1 MHTGKLNYTVKEV
14 QENHRIALKMIAS
27 EETLRS
33 KEVLD
38 QIGSTTRLTP
48 YYETNSDVL
57 EYVITSVIEALPS
70 DIAETFEIEGY
81 QTGPLTTVSKI
92 MKTTINLSL
101 ARGSDDESYVVASIE
116 TTLGAVT
123 ESTENG
129 SLLIAAELNKSNR
142 NATHGVCVASD
153 DGLIRLKTGS
163 ARNVRSSITNWSK
176 MIAYLIVANIASAE
190 DSSSPASSYLALR
203 EMETSGKDVY
213 DVETIMRAAEKFK
226 TSLTPELQ
234 AVTYIE
240 HHDNDTAI
248 TVPFRVNEMTR
259 ALTVFVR
266 RLVEDNGKVEGL
278 LLVGQLYEN
287 LPWGQALSWVETLNS
302 VDVESLAN
310 SNWIETTPWLLGRWW
325 AQEDETGDHP
335 VMFTGY
341 VPSVM
346 EEYINLEEVLR
357 GTVREVWA
365 GLDKYRLRQEFNAAV
380 GDIDGTF

>member
-1 MHTGKLNYTVKEV
+1 
-14 QENHRIALKMIAS
+14 MIAS

-92 MKTTINLSL
+92 MKTTINLSM
-101 ARGSDDESYVVASIE
+101 ARGSDDESYVVASID

-123 ESTENG
+123 ERNENS
-129 SLLIAAELNKSNR
+129 SLLLAAELNKSNR
-142 NATHGVCVASD
+142 DASHGVCVAD
-153 DGLIRLKTGS
+153 GNGLIRLRTGS

-213 DVETIMRAAEKFK
+213 NIEKVIRAAEKFK

-240 HHDNDTAI
+240 HHDNDIAI
-248 TVPFRVNEMTR
+248 TVPFRVNEMTK

-287 LPWGQALSWVETLNS
+287 LPWRQALSWVETLNS

-310 SNWIETTPWLLGRWW
+310 GNWIETTPWLLGRWW
-325 AQEDETGDHP
+325 AQEDEAGAHP

-365 GLDKYRLRQEFNAAV
+365 GLDKYRLRQEFNAAI

>member
-1 MHTGKLNYTVKEV
+1 M
-14 QENHRIALKMIAS
+14 QETSRIALKMIAS

-92 MKTTINLSL
+92 MKTTINLSM
-101 ARGSDDESYVVASIE
+101 ARGSDDESYVVASID

-123 ESTENG
+123 EKNENS
-129 SLLIAAELNKSNR
+129 SLLLAAELNKSNR
-142 NATHGVCVASD
+142 DASHGVCVAD
-153 DGLIRLKTGS
+153 GNGLIRLRTGS

-213 DVETIMRAAEKFK
+213 NIETVMRAAEKFK

-240 HHDNDTAI
+240 HHDNDMAI
-248 TVPFRVNEMTR
+248 TVPFRVNEMTK

-287 LPWGQALSWVETLNS
+287 LPWRQALSWVETLNS

-310 SNWIETTPWLLGRWW
+310 GNWIETTPWLLGRWW
-325 AQEDETGDHP
+325 AQEDEAGAHP

-365 GLDKYRLRQEFNAAV
+365 GLDKYRLRQEFNAAI

>member
-1 MHTGKLNYTVKEV
+1 M
-14 QENHRIALKMIAS
+14 QETSRIALKMIAS

-92 MKTTINLSL
+92 MKTTINLSM
-101 ARGSDDESYVVASIE
+101 ARGSDDESYVVASID

-123 ESTENG
+123 ERNENS
-129 SLLIAAELNKSNR
+129 SLLLAAELNKSNR
-142 NATHGVCVASD
+142 DASHGVCVAD
-153 DGLIRLKTGS
+153 GNGLIRLRTGS

-213 DVETIMRAAEKFK
+213 NIETVMRAAEKFK

-240 HHDNDTAI
+240 HHDNDMAI
-248 TVPFRVNEMTR
+248 TVPFRVNEMTK

-287 LPWGQALSWVETLNS
+287 LPWRQALSWVETLNS

-310 SNWIETTPWLLGRWW
+310 GNWIETTPWLLGRWW
-325 AQEDETGDHP
+325 AQEDEAGAHP

-365 GLDKYRLRQEFNAAV
+365 GLDKYRLRQEFNAAI